1 MEEAEKLG
9 VDIKDFS
16 INIDDVDYIVYDLVF
31 YKERWKKTTNYSETT
46 GKKYT
51 LEERYIVSF
60 SFRQKAYHKYIRNKK
75 LNVH

>member
-31 YKERWKKTTNYSETT
+31 YKERWKKLPSIL
-46 GKKYT
+46 KL
-51 LEERYIVSF
+51 LEKNI
-60 SFRQKAYHKYIRNKK
+60 H
-75 LNVH
+75 